1 MSPSYVSLQAHSAI
15 GPLPPKERIAA
26 LADDGRVTPLDSSR
40 PSPYLARFGVTAQDD
55 DGVATARIEVA
66 GAVAL
71 VAAQDH
77 RFLRGS
83 VGANHG
89 EALRELFVRA
99 QQERPAVV
107 VLLLASGGVRLH
119 EANAA
124 ELALA
129 RALRA
134 LFDARIEG
142 IPVLAIIVGDVFG
155 GTSVL
160 ACAADR
166 VAMLT
171 NARIGLSGPKVIE
184 SVHGKWELDA
194 DRPDDV
200 HAVFGAYARASRGS
214 VDRIAD
220 EIDAIRGW
228 IRMAAANAL
237 TFPDHVINAHALL
250 AVDASA
256 DLPPPPLHAAFPGW
270 HREDAIGWL
279 WRAGDLLATR
289 PAGTAAFG
297 SDFAHGLDAALIEKL
312 VGAPSD
318 ARETVV
324 VVEDSP
330 GHEVSRAAEMRFISR
345 YLAHH
350 AAVLALARSR
360 GHRLVGLLAGTGHS
374 AAFFVNA
381 LQAPEL
387 YALPQSRVIA
397 MEPAAIARVTGL
409 DVARLIEDDPLLGH
423 PVRHF
428 AALGGVAAIVDLPE
442 FERRF
447 GREKNGE

>member
-1 MSPSYVSLQAHSAI
+1 MSPSYVSQKDPSEI
-15 GPLPPKERIAA
+15 RPLPSTARIAA
-26 LADDGRVTPLDSSR
+26 LADDGIVTSLDGSR
-40 PSPYLARFGVTAQDD
+40 PSPYLDRFGLAAQDD

-66 GAVAL
+66 GAPVII
-71 VAAQDH
+71 AAQDE

-89 EALRELFVRA
+89 EALRALFVRA
-99 QQERPAVV
+99 QHERPAAIVV
-107 VLLLASGGVRLH
+107 LLASGGVRLH

-134 LFDARIEG
+134 LFDARIAG
-142 IPVLAIIVGDVFG
+142 VPVLTIAVGDVFG
-155 GTSVL
+155 GSSIL

-166 VAMLT
+166 TALLT
-171 NARIGLSGPKVIE
+171 SARIGLSGPKVIE

-200 HAVFGAYARASRGS
+200 QAVFGAYARASRGN
-214 VDRIAD
+214 VDRIVD
-220 EIDAIRGW
+220 DVDAIRGW

-237 TFPDHVINAHALL
+237 PFADQVVKTQALL
-250 AVDASA
+250 ATGAPSGLAPLPLRTALPGARA
-256 DLPPPPLHAAFPGW
+256 DDTG
-270 HREDAIGWL
+270 GWL
-279 WRAGDLLATR
+279 WRAGELWATR
-289 PAGTAAFG
+289 PAGSTAFG
-297 SDFAHGLDAALIEKL
+297 IDFAQGLDTALLTKL
-312 VGAPSD
+312 LDPQFN
-318 ARETVV
+318 ARETIVI
-324 VVEDSP
+324 VEDSP

-360 GHRLVGLLAGTGHS
+360 GHRLVGFLVGTGHS

-387 YALPQSRVIA
+387 YALPQSRVVA

-409 DVARLIEDDPLLGH
+409 DVANLIEDDLLLGQ
-423 PVRHF
+423 PIRHF
-428 AALGGVAAIVDLPE
+428 AALGGVEAIVDLAE
-442 FERRF
+442 FARRF
-447 GREKNGE
+447 GGARQDT

>member
-1 MSPSYVSLQAHSAI
+1 MSPSYVSLQAQSAI
-15 GPLPPKERIAA
+15 RRLPPSKRIAA
-26 LADDGRVTPLDSSR
+26 LADDGTVTPLDSSR

-66 GAVAL
+66 GGVVL
-71 VAAQDH
+71 VAAQDE

-89 EALRELFVRA
+89 EALRSLFARA
-99 QQERPAVV
+99 QQERPAAI

-166 VAMLT
+166 AAMLT
-171 NARIGLSGPKVIE
+171 SARIGLSGPKVIE

-200 HAVFGAYARASRGS
+200 RSVFGAYARASRGG

-220 EIDAIRGW
+220 EVDAIRGW

-237 TFPDHVINAHALL
+237 PFPDHVIRMQALL
-250 AVDASA
+250 AADAPT
-256 DLPPPPLHAAFPGW
+256 DLAPTPLRAALPGW
-270 HREDAIGWL
+270 RREDAEGWL
-279 WRAGDLLATR
+279 WRMGDLLATR
-289 PAGTAAFG
+289 PAAGSAFG
-297 SDFAHGLDAALIEKL
+297 SDFAHGLDAALLTKL
-312 VGAPSD
+312 FAVQSD
-318 ARETVV
+318 ARETLVI
-324 VVEDSP
+324 VEDSP

-387 YALPQSRVIA
+387 YALPHSRVVA

-409 DVARLIEDDPLLGH
+409 DVVTLKENDPILGH

-428 AALGGVAAIVDLPE
+428 AALGGVAATVDLSE
-442 FERRF
+442 FERRL
-447 GREKNGE
+447 GREKTGA

>member
-1 MSPSYVSLQAHSAI
+1 MA
-15 GPLPPKERIAA
+15 RIAA
-26 LADDGRVTPLDSSR
+26 LADDGIVTSLDSPR
-40 PSPYLARFGVTAQDD
+40 PSPYLDRFGLTAQDD
-55 DGVATARIEVA
+55 DGVATARIDVA
-66 GAVAL
+66 GATVL
-71 VAAQDH
+71 IAAQDE

-89 EALRELFVRA
+89 DALRALFVRA
-99 QQERPAVV
+99 QQERPAAVV
-107 VLLLASGGVRLH
+107 VLLASGGVRLH

-134 LFDARIEG
+134 LFDARIG
-142 IPVLAIIVGDVFG
+142 GVPVLTIVVGDVFG
-155 GTSVL
+155 GSSIV

-166 VAMLT
+166 TAMLT
-171 NARIGLSGPKVIE
+171 SARIGLSGPKVIE

-194 DRPDDV
+194 DRPEDV
-200 HAVFGAYARASRGS
+200 QAVFGAYARASRGG

-220 EIDAIRGW
+220 DVDAMRGW
-228 IRMAAANAL
+228 IRMAATNAL
-237 TFPDHVINAHALL
+237 PFGDHVIKAQALL
-250 AVDASA
+250 AADASPGPA
-256 DLPPPPLHAAFPGW
+256 SLPLRTALPGA
-270 HREDAIGWL
+270 RPGDTGGWL
-279 WRAGDLLATR
+279 WRAGELLATR
-289 PAGTAAFG
+289 PAGSAAFG
-297 SDFAHGLDAALIEKL
+297 IDFAQGLDAALLTKL
-312 VGAPSD
+312 LDPQSN
-318 ARETVV
+318 ARETIVI
-324 VVEDSP
+324 VEDSP

-381 LQAPEL
+381 LQAQAL
-387 YALPQSRVIA
+387 YALPHSRVVA

-409 DVARLIEDDPLLGH
+409 DVVALIENDPVLGQ

-428 AALGGVAAIVDLPE
+428 AALGGVEAIVDLAE
-442 FERRF
+442 FGNRF
-447 GREKNGE
+447 GGAAKDT